1 MYQLRFDTPD
11 TWVQCVLEHFE
22 DFLLDHAACERKA
35 GSTAEHFAVR
45 YRDKP
50 ELIDTMLEIAK
61 EEIEHFHDVCRLL
74 WERGC
79 DLGPDE
85 PDPYINP
92 LMEEA
97 HSSGER
103 RLLDRLL
110 IGSISEYRGCERFA
124 LLSRSLDERG
134 AGSELVAF
142 YEDLAAD
149 DSRHRQQYYNLA
161 RLYFEESRIE
171 ARLDTWLDC
180 EAEVVRQLEIRP
192 ALH

>member
-1 MYQLRFDTPD
+1 MYQLRYDTPD
-11 TWVQCVLEHFE
+11 AWVDCVLDHFE
-22 DFLLDHAACERKA
+22 TFLLDHAACERKA

-50 ELIDTMLEIAK
+50 ELIDTMLEIAR
-61 EEIEHFHDVCRLL
+61 EELEHFHDVCRLL
-74 WERGC
+74 WNRGC

-97 HSSGER
+97 HSSGRR

-124 LLSRSLDERG
+124 LLARGLDERG
-134 AGSELVAF
+134 ADDELVTF
-142 YEDLAAD
+142 YEELAAD
-149 DSRHRQQYYNLA
+149 DSRHRFQYYEMA
-161 RLYFEESRIE
+161 TLYFDPSEVAS
-171 ARLDTWLDC
+171 RLDTWLDR
-180 EAEVVRQLEIRP
+180 EAQVVRELEIRP